1 MIAGTNSGCG
11 KTTITCALLA
21 ALKKRGLVTA
31 PFKCGPDYIDPM
43 FHTYITGRPSVN
55 LDAFFLDGAAL
66 REVLSRRLLGS
77 DIGLI
82 EGVMGLYDGVF
93 LRSMPK
99 GWRCL

>member
-1 MIAGTNSGCG
+1 MSRFMIAGTNSGCG

-55 LDAFFLDGAAL
+55 LDAFFLDGARLEKCFHGGFWA
-66 REVLSRRLLGS
+66 RHRPYRRCRGC
-77 DIGLI
+77 
-82 EGVMGLYDGVF
+82 MQHC
-93 LRSMPK
+93 P
-99 GWRCL
+99 